1 MAFTLTHKKLLKKH
15 QYKLLKNFLQCM
27 IKKGKKSTTEI
38 TFKKMLF
45 YMAKNKKTYS
55 NNPWNI
61 IMKGFYNITPHINL
75 KAIKVK
81 RRIFYN
87 LKFIT
92 SKKQS
97 YLICS
102 WLLHGMKKNHNN
114 VYKNLAQEFKEA
126 SLKKG
131 GAYTKYNDFYKTIEN
146 NIYIYKKI
154 N

>member
-1 MAFTLTHKKLLKKH
+1 MTFYLTKKKKLKKN
-15 QYKLLKNFLQCM
+15 QYIILNNFLQCM
-27 IKKGKKSTTEI
+27 IKKGNKSTNEI

-45 YMAKNKKTYS
+45 YMAKNKKIFS
-55 NNPWNI
+55 KNSWVI
-61 IMKGFYNITPHINL
+61 IMKGFYNITPNINL
-75 KAIKVK
+75 KIIKIK

-102 WLLHGMKKNHNN
+102 WLINGMKKNHHNF
-114 VYKNLAQEFKEA
+114 YKNLAQEFKEA

-131 GAYTKYNDFYKTIEN
+131 EAYQKYLTFYKTIES
-146 NIYIYKKI
+146 NIHIYKKT
-154 N
+154 